1 MPYTIK
7 CPHCFKEFDDEHVH
21 FRSER
26 VSDPAEEILPIGYE
40 DIEKFKN
47 KYEGEDK
54 EQIIKRYES
63 HAFFLP
69 QEDETYENV
78 WKDLD
83 KTEYVSEGSFK
94 PWERK
99 VINPYDLEHKKYLIQ
114 QTDGTY
120 FIRDQDG
127 MVKQIELSE
136 DTANHKMSQKCHR
149 RVCPFCHNPIP
160 NNYGKYEVKFISIIG
175 VKGSGKTV
183 YLSQLLSNL
192 SYNYAPRIGL
202 SADVTTPEILNF
214 IRKNQIKRDCE
225 LPKSTPAKMKQ
236 QPLYYQV
243 TRPDPDRLGKVI
255 NETMVLYD
263 VAGEVFDISN
273 DEAHAS
279 LGAYASYVINSDA
292 YMLLIKPEQLTE
304 GEDGAADTALT
315 AIHGLLEIKDGEKCE
330 KPLAVCVSQAD
341 SQQMINLLNNGEL
354 INRISSDVTVA
365 NGKFNA
371 TDYNYIGKNLTNF
384 FRSPVTH
391 YFDNIVKSKYKDYA
405 YFAFSALGCNVEQK
419 DNVDYPASDPL
430 PKRIEEPLYWLFYK
444 LGYIKSNEPV
454 YGDIKCPQCD
464 KIDIEDITGS
474 TKTEQVEERTWY
486 GKIRMKTIQV
496 PVNYK
501 CTNCGHQWYYQMEE
515 AYDE

>member
-1 MPYTIK
+1 MRYIIK
-7 CPHCFKEFDDEHVH
+7 CPHCFREFDDEHVH

-26 VSDPAEEILPIGYE
+26 VSNPEKEILPIGYE
-40 DIEKFKN
+40 DIEIFQDR
-47 KYEGEDK
+47 YIGEDK

-78 WKDLD
+78 WRDLD
-83 KTEYVSEGSFK
+83 KTEYVSEGSIK

-99 VINPYDLEHKKYLIQ
+99 IINPYDLEHQKYLVKQ
-114 QTDGTY
+114 ADGTY

-136 DTANHKMSQKCHR
+136 DTSNHKMSQKCHR
-149 RVCPFCHNPIP
+149 RVCPFCHNPLP
-160 NNYGKYEVKFISIIG
+160 ADYGKFPVKFISIIG

-192 SYNYAPRIGL
+192 SDKYAPRIGL
-202 SADVTTPEILNF
+202 SADVTTPEVLHF
-214 IRKNQIKRDCE
+214 IRKNQVKKDCE
-225 LPKSTPAKMKQ
+225 LPKFTPAKMKQ
-236 QPLYYQV
+236 RPLYCQV
-243 TRPDPDRLGKVI
+243 MRPDPDRPGRVI

-263 VAGEVFDISN
+263 VAGEAFDISN

-279 LGAYASYVINSDA
+279 LGTYASYVINSDA

-304 GEDGAADTALT
+304 GEDGAADTTLI

-341 SQQMINLLNNGEL
+341 REELADLLNEPEL
-354 INRISSDVTVA
+354 INRISSNVTVV
-365 NGKFNA
+365 NGQFNA

-454 YGDIKCPQCD
+454 YGDIKCPMCD
-464 KIDIEDITGS
+464 SVDIEDITGS
-474 TKTEQVEERTWY
+474 
-486 GKIRMKTIQV
+486 KIVQKIEKPGLFGRKKIKKIAISV
-496 PVNYK
+496 DSKCNRCGYK
-501 CTNCGHQWYYQMEE
+501 W
-515 AYDE
+515 